1 MAHEDDSHN
10 DGRTQSAAKWAFMGF
25 LIIAAYLLITE
36 HRAHLLG
43 WLSSY
48 WIFLLVIACPLMHL
62 FMHRGH
68 GHGGHGSSEV
78 ANRSTREKQ

>member
-1 MAHEDDSHN
+1 MAREHDSHN
-10 DGRTQSAAKWAFMGF
+10 DGRTQSAAKWAFIGF
-25 LIIAAYLLITE
+25 LLIAAYLLITE

-48 WIFLLVIACPLMHL
+48 WIFLLVIVCPLMHL

-68 GHGGHGSSEV
+68 GHGGHGSGE
-78 ANRSTREKQ
+78 AAGKSTGEKQ